1 MATPSNFVV
10 HPTGQSA
17 MLIQAPGLLA
27 AFGEAVQRR
36 GMLADL
42 TRLAFEV
49 KPDGSAVVL
58 DVVAGL
64 RFQIRPI

>member
-1 MATPSNFVV
+1 M
-10 HPTGQSA
+10 
-17 MLIQAPGLLA
+17 LA
-27 AFGEAVQRR
+27 AFGEAVRRR
-36 GMLADL
+36 GLLADL